1 METSLKDI
9 NCSIAAEGGFYVKWA
24 IDAPSAGNIKLTGAD
39 KTFGAWE
46 RQAPKDASSGWIEH
60 FKPIFEYFTK
70 RTPGS
75 FITETENTL
84 AWQYQDAD
92 LEHAERNSLS
102 LQSALLEIIVG
113 WRVRLVKRSHCVE
126 LRLFGVFKKSIIA
139 EFCRRIKHQNPHV
152 RPALWCALTGENK
165 GDSGVFSYLK
175 TEFSELWKLGKPS
188 AANALNLAQ
197 SHSTENSAV
206 TNQALPNIRCTVD
219 LNQSEANYYAENASD
234 LQGLLVACT
243 D

>member
-1 METSLKDI
+1 M
-9 NCSIAAEGGFYVKWA
+9 
-24 IDAPSAGNIKLTGAD
+24 
-39 KTFGAWE
+39 
-46 RQAPKDASSGWIEH
+46 
-60 FKPIFEYFTK
+60 
-70 RTPGS
+70 
-75 FITETENTL
+75 
-84 AWQYQDAD
+84 
-92 LEHAERNSLS
+92 
-102 LQSALLEIIVG
+102 
-113 WRVRLVKRSHCVE
+113 RLVKRSHCVE